1 MAVYKYK
8 TKSGDK
14 YMYKVCVNYHQYL
27 KRGFLTKED
36 AKHAELL
43 FLANG
48 RVSSVNQYP
57 IFNELVS
64 QYLEHEKLKVKESTF
79 LHKSADIKL
88 HILGHVPNVRIDKI
102 SYIDIDAWRKYI
114 GTCNIKYKNRFMKL
128 LEYIFEF
135 ANDFYDLKI
144 KYIYMMPPFKDYSFG
159 IDKVSS
165 KKKLLSKN
173 DFIKFLSVID
183 DSKYKL
189 LFMTAYIT
197 GCRINEIRGLQVN
210 SLYDHRL
217 YIYQQASSNLKKGHS
232 VLSSPK
238 SKTSF
243 RFYLLPNFLFIALSE
258 YIKNNDLKTTD
269 FIFPSIKGNNL
280 IIGETTLNRYMKNCC
295 IKAGINSINFH
306 MFRHTEATL
315 LNDAGI
321 DPKIIA
327 NYLGH
332 SSEKVTEKY
341 YIHQSD
347 NKREEVAKLLDNIF
361 TKYL

>member
-1 MAVYKYK
+1 
-8 TKSGDK
+8 
-14 YMYKVCVNYHQYL
+14 MYKVCVNYHQYL
-27 KRGFLTKED
+27 KRGFLTKEE
-36 AKHAELL
+36 AKRGELL

-48 RVSSVNQYP
+48 QMNSLNMLP
-57 IFNELVS
+57 TFNELIN
-64 QYLEHEKLKVKESTF
+64 QYLEHEKLRVKESTF

-114 GTCNIKYKNRFMKL
+114 GICNIKYKNRFMKL

-135 ANDFYDLKI
+135 AHDFYDLKI
-144 KYIYMMPPFKDYSFG
+144 KYIYMMPPFKDYSFS

-165 KKKLLSKN
+165 KRKLLSKN
-173 DFIKFLSVID
+173 DFVKFLSVID
-183 DSKYKL
+183 NRKYKL
-189 LFMTAYIT
+189 LFITAYIT

-210 SLYDHRL
+210 SLHDHRL

-243 RFYLLPNFLFIALSE
+243 RFYLLPEFLFISLSE
-258 YIKNNDLKTTD
+258 YIKDNNMNLSD

-306 MFRHTEATL
+306 MFRHTEATM

-341 YIHQSD
+341 YIHETD
-347 NKREEVAKLLDNIF
+347 DKREEVAKLLDKEFKNIIDY
-361 TKYL
+361 K